1 MTMKGKEVIVVWR
14 ADRSVMTLIII
25 TTIIQITSI
34 RDSPGCQELSTD
46 GVRATKEMT
55 NIKTDIKVATGG
67 DNVMK
72 EVAVVHKKQ
81 QDNRTKQITRLLI
94 ANNLLQ

>member
-1 MTMKGKEVIVVWR
+1 MTTKGKEVIVVWR
-14 ADRSVMTLIII
+14 VDRSVMTLIII

-46 GVRATKEMT
+46 GVQATKEMT
-55 NIKTDIKVATGG
+55 NIKTDIKVVITTGG

-81 QDNRTKQITRLLI
+81 QDNRTKQITR
-94 ANNLLQ
+94 